1 MGVCGNVCHV
11 MELFCGFHVA
21 LYISGVARLRQG
33 AHFTAK
39 IAGNGPRIN
48 GSLQLCLI

>member
-1 MGVCGNVCHV
+1 MFGVLWSILVQG
-11 MELFCGFHVA
+11 G
-21 LYISGVARLRQG
+21 IVARLRQG
-33 AHFTAK
+33 LHFTAK